1 MDYFLIAKLDYFSVG
16 IYTPPFPHYH
26 SVTILQFSRR
36 MTAIC
41 CYGHAED
48 MDRFENFDTVAL
60 KKNRVYLHICK
71 ICSKF
76 APKFGKK
83 QFCTILNNFEQ
94 Y

>member
-1 MDYFLIAKLDYFSVG
+1 MDYFSIAKLDYLSVG

-60 KKNRVYLHICK
+60 KKIEFICIFAKFVVNLHPNSAK
-71 ICSKF
+71 
-76 APKFGKK
+76 
-83 QFCTILNNFEQ
+83 NNFAL